1 MKFNLKD
8 DEKRERNQRRII
20 VSFDTI
26 NFTFLTDS
34 INAKKAYRK
43 VYNWRN
49 NNIFERLP
57 KWLFDEHCMPTV
69 LTINP

>member
-8 DEKRERNQRRII
+8 EEKRERNQRRII

-26 NFTFLTDS
+26 NFTFLTDL

-43 VYNWRN
+43 IYNWRN

-57 KWLFDEHCMPTV
+57 KWLFDEHCM